1 MSGLK
6 LETIQFS
13 LFSWVLT
20 LLLVKTSDSLNVIK
34 AVMSLSQDG
43 GSDGGSFLLREE
55 ITVMDKSFGTET
67 IFHPNVQKYVQCPKF
82 KIWNFGQIWNKKCLF
97 EKLLAHK
104 TRNFE
109 VVNFAHFSQFY
120 NAIFSSVWKL
130 DFWHCIRLKI

>member
-13 LFSWVLT
+13 LLSCVLT

-67 IFHPNVQKYVQCPKF
+67 IFHPIVQKHVVSQGQNLQFWPDLKD
-82 KIWNFGQIWNKKCLF
+82 KIVCF
-97 EKLLAHK
+97 EKLLSCK
-104 TRNFE
+104 TG
-109 VVNFAHFSQFY
+109 
-120 NAIFSSVWKL
+120 
-130 DFWHCIRLKI
+130 